1 MRFCA
6 FLMMSIEL
14 LHQERS
20 FEIVEPT
27 NFTES
32 ACKTSAPSMERGG
45 WVFSFCENQ

>member
-20 FEIVEPT
+20 FEIVEPK

-32 ACKTSAPSMERGG
+32 ACKTSAPSMKR
-45 WVFSFCENQ
+45 VFSFCENQ